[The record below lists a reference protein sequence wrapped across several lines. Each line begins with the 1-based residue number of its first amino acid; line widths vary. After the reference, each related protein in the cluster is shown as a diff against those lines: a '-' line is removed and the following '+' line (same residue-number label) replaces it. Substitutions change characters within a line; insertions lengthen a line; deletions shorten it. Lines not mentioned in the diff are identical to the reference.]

1 MAEWIQKDISAILT
15 KEQMKEVK
23 KQIEENKKRKLNPT
37 DSEYTR
43 TLREM
48 FRKWDKQL
56 MEKGVLPDF
65 LAYWMSYKISQ
76 NPEAFTSALS
86 KAIKD
91 YKKVV

>member
-23 KQIEENKKRKLNPT
+23 KQIEINKKKKLNPT
-37 DSEYTR
+37 DAEYTR

-48 FRKWDKQL
+48 FRKWDKEL

-76 NPEAFTSALS
+76 NPVAFTSALS